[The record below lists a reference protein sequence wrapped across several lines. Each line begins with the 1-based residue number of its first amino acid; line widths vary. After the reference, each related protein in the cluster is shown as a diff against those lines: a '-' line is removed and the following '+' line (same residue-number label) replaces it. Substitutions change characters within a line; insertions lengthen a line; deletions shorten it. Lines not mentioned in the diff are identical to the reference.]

1 MTRLN
6 SVKHL
11 LGFNA
16 HRAGR
21 GVLGKE
27 TTIGSLQTSATRTD
41 YFLSDNEVGKTVRRL
56 VHGPDNVEDPTMR
69 RGEIIAEVY

>member
-1 MTRLN
+1 MIRLKHI
-6 SVKHL
+6 KHL

-27 TTIGSLQTSATRTD
+27 ITIASLQTSATRID
-41 YFLSDNEVGKTVRRL
+41 YFSSDNEVGKIVSSL
-56 VHGPDNVEDPTMR
+56 LHGPYTVEDL
-69 RGEIIAEVY
+69 